1 MRLKKIGAFILNL
14 LMGSLCVAA
23 GHITNTNFNEM
34 IEKTTTEQKKTASVV
49 SQMAATEAGIQ
60 NYLLERPKS
69 RGISGSF

>member
-1 MRLKKIGAFILNL
+1 MTRKIALVIFNL
-14 LMGSLCVAA
+14 LMGSLCIAA

-60 NYLLERPKS
+60 NYLLERPQS
-69 RGISGSF
+69 RGISGSY

>member
-34 IEKTTTEQKKTASVV
+34 IEKTTSEQKKTASVV
-49 SQMAATEAGIQ
+49 SQMAETEAGIQ